1 MPEWWLM
8 SAMKA
13 DERGIGLTSQRARD
27 RLIGQLREMG
37 ISSDLV
43 LDVMATVPRHLFVDE
58 ALASRAYENTALP
71 IGHGQTVSQ
80 PYIVARMT
88 EALLCS
94 GPIARVVEIGA
105 GSGYQTAV
113 LAHFAHT
120 VYAVERLGS
129 LFRTLRERMAVLKY
143 HNVRIKHGDGHLGWP
158 EHAPFDAALIAAA
171 VVAVPIAVCE
181 QLELGGR
188 LIVPVGDADR
198 QDLVL
203 VTRHAGGFEH
213 ARLEPVR
220 FVPMRA
226 GVATR

>member
-1 MPEWWLM
+1 
-8 SAMKA
+8 MKG

-27 RLIGQLREMG
+27 RLTGQLREMG
-37 ISSDLV
+37 ISSVEV
-43 LDVMATVPRHLFVDE
+43 LHVMRTVPRHLFVDE

-88 EALLCS
+88 EALLTS
-94 GPIARVVEIGA
+94 GPIARVLEIGA
-105 GSGYQTAV
+105 GSGYQSAV

-120 VYAVERLGS
+120 VYAVERMAS
-129 LFRTLRERMAVLKY
+129 LVKKLRERMAALGY
-143 HNVRIKHGDGHLGWP
+143 HNVRVRHGDGHLGWP
-158 EHAPFDAALIAAA
+158 EHAPYDAILVAAA

-188 LIVPVGDADR
+188 MVIPVGEADH
-198 QDLVL
+198 QELVL
-203 VTRHAGGFEH
+203 VTRHAGGFER

-220 FVPMRA
+220 FVPMRT
-226 GVATR
+226 GVSSR